1 MDRKTKYQFYL
12 LRHLDIMNLIIDK
25 IVLLYYLQSIM
36 TPKDFSET
44 WWTVGRMKYLWVK
57 YLYKI
62 RDVVSTIDYI

>member
-1 MDRKTKYQFYL
+1 
-12 LRHLDIMNLIIDK
+12 MNLIIDK